1 MGESWLTEVHLV
13 IYAPRQEQES
23 LGRDDD
29 VGLTLDTFGEPIFA
43 RVDPCA
49 CLVLVD
55 LLAPVYLGDP
65 LSIDEDGADVAL
77 PVVDDGSPVDEL
89 LH

>member
-1 MGESWLTEVHLV
+1 MGQSGLTEVHLV